1 MESICIEEGNTNKHL
16 NEGLRI
22 LARIIA
28 RNLMARETQRI
39 NGDFD
44 TDDQN
49 DDYLQHK

>member
-28 RNLMARETQRI
+28 RDLMAQQTQAI
-39 NGDFD
+39 NGDYKSD
-44 TDDQN
+44 GQDDQHIQ
-49 DDYLQHK
+49 DE